1 MYECACGVKVAS
13 TTMAKQVLFVQGG
26 AEGAYKDDA
35 RLAESLRSNLGPNY
49 QVRYPAMPNEVD
61 PDYQSWKRSILRGV
75 QEMGEGAILVGHSI
89 GASILIRMLADRV
102 PRPSIAGVFL
112 IAGPFWHDHEF
123 WRWDEV
129 ALPDDAAD
137 HYPRDVPLFLY
148 HGDEDEVVPVSH
160 LDMYAKALPDAVVR
174 RLPGRNHQLNGD
186 MTEVARDI
194 ASLG

>member
-1 MYECACGVKVAS
+1 
-13 TTMAKQVLFVQGG
+13 MAKQVLFVQGG

-49 QVRYPAMPNEVD
+49 QVRYPAMPNEAD

-89 GASILIRMLADRV
+89 GASVLIRMLADRV

-112 IAGPFWHDHEF
+112 IAGPFWHDNEF

-148 HGDEDEVVPVSH
+148 HGDKDEVVPVSH

>member
-49 QVRYPAMPNEVD
+49 QVRYPAMPNEAD

>member
-1 MYECACGVKVAS
+1 
-13 TTMAKQVLFVQGG
+13 
-26 AEGAYKDDA
+26 
-35 RLAESLRSNLGPNY
+35 
-49 QVRYPAMPNEVD
+49 MPNEAD

-89 GASILIRMLADRV
+89 GASVLIRMLADRV

-148 HGDEDEVVPVSH
+148 HGDKDEVVPVSH

>member
-1 MYECACGVKVAS
+1 
-13 TTMAKQVLFVQGG
+13 MAKQVLFVQGG

-49 QVRYPAMPNEVD
+49 QVRYPAMPNEAD

-89 GASILIRMLADRV
+89 GASVLIRMLADRV

-123 WRWDEV
+123 GAGMKWRCRTTRPTTTR
-129 ALPDDAAD
+129 AM
-137 HYPRDVPLFLY
+137 FLCFFITATKMRSF
-148 HGDEDEVVPVSH
+148 PF
-160 LDMYAKALPDAVVR
+160 L
-174 RLPGRNHQLNGD
+174 
-186 MTEVARDI
+186 I
-194 ASLG
+194 